1 MSSVIFREAKLTE
14 GTSVSLSTVL
24 SGLEVSGGIR
34 TKSGGLRINRSV
46 SADLAVSV
54 HLRDGGLVGFRGDGP
69 ADATTQST

>member
-1 MSSVIFREAKLTE
+1 MNQVR
-14 GTSVSLSTVL
+14 L

-54 HLRDGGLVGFRGDGP
+54 HLRDGGLGGFRGDGP
-69 ADATTQST
+69 ADATTQSTERAARERTDNSRRRALG